1 MAVGHGPGVGPRT
14 QGGRVP
20 ATTRSSSRPGGWVP
34 DAPAPDDDRRARVLV
49 LPLAGARDTARAVD
63 EVAAPP
69 ARARHRAGPSSSLV
83 PSTVR
88 GGRWRPSPA
97 AAAGA
102 VGVLVV
108 LAVALALRAGAL
120 DLVGTPVPDR
130 PAVTPAAATGE
141 RAPATAPSSAPSTAP
156 STVPG
161 AGAGE
166 DVVVH
171 VVGEVARPG
180 LVRVPSGSRVADA
193 VEQAG
198 GAGPLA
204 DLTQVNL
211 ARTVVD
217 GEQVRLPR
225 QGETVPVPPAPAPGA
240 PAAGAPAG
248 PLDLNA
254 ATLDQLD
261 GLDGIGPV
269 LAQRILDWRTERG
282 RFTSVDELGEVEG
295 IGDKLLDRL
304 RDQVRV

>member
-1 MAVGHGPGVGPRT
+1 M
-14 QGGRVP
+14 P
-20 ATTRSSSRPGGWVP
+20 ATTSPSSTPRGWVP
-34 DAPAPDDDRRARVLV
+34 DAPVPDEGRRARVLV
-49 LPLAGARDTARAVD
+49 LPLAGARADGDTA
-63 EVAAPP
+63 P
-69 ARARHRAGPSSSLV
+69 AEPVRARHRAGRQASLV

-97 AAAGA
+97 ATAGA
-102 VGVLVV
+102 VAVLLV

-120 DLVGTPVPDR
+120 DLLGGSAVPDR
-130 PAVTPAAATGE
+130 PSVTPVADTAGPAPSAAQAT
-141 RAPATAPSSAPSTAP
+141 APATAPD
-156 STVPG
+156 
-161 AGAGE
+161 AGAGG

-171 VVGEVARPG
+171 VVGEVGRPG

-193 VEQAG
+193 VQQAG

-211 ARTVVD
+211 ARPVVD

-225 QGETVPVPPAPAPGA
+225 QGETVVAPAAPAPGA
-240 PAAGAPAG
+240 PPGGTPAG

-269 LAQRILDWRTERG
+269 LAQRILDWRTQQG

-295 IGDKLLDRL
+295 IGAKLLDRL

>member
-1 MAVGHGPGVGPRT
+1 M
-14 QGGRVP
+14 P
-20 ATTRSSSRPGGWVP
+20 ATTSPSSAPRGWVP
-34 DAPAPDDDRRARVLV
+34 DAPAPDEGRRARVLV
-49 LPLAGARDTARAVD
+49 LPVAGARADGD
-63 EVAAPP
+63 AAAAEPV
-69 ARARHRAGPSSSLV
+69 RARHRAGGRTSLV

-102 VGVLVV
+102 VAVLVV

-120 DLVGTPVPDR
+120 DLVGTSAVPDR
-130 PAVTPAAATGE
+130 PAVT
-141 RAPATAPSSAPSTAP
+141 RAGADAVAPSTAP
-156 STVPG
+156 SATP
-161 AGAGE
+161 AGSAPAAGG

-193 VEQAG
+193 VQQAG

-211 ARTVVD
+211 ARPVVD

-225 QGETVPVPPAPAPGA
+225 QGETAVAPAAPAPGA
-240 PAAGAPAG
+240 PATGGAPAG

-269 LAQRILDWRTERG
+269 LAQRILDWRTEHG
-282 RFTSVDELGEVEG
+282 RFSAVDELGEVEG

>member
-1 MAVGHGPGVGPRT
+1 M
-14 QGGRVP
+14 P
-20 ATTRSSSRPGGWVP
+20 ATTSPSSRPRGWVP
-34 DAPAPDDDRRARVLV
+34 DAPAPDDGRRARVLV
-49 LPLAGARDTARAVD
+49 LPLAGGRDPADGD
-63 EVAAPP
+63 EAPAEP
-69 ARARHRAGPSSSLV
+69 GRARHRAARRDPLV

-102 VGVLVV
+102 VAVLVV
-108 LAVALALRAGAL
+108 LAVALALRSGAL
-120 DLVGTPVPDR
+120 DLVGTSEVPDR
-130 PAVTPAAATGE
+130 PAVTPAGATGAAPSATSAGT
-141 RAPATAPSSAPSTAP
+141 APA
-156 STVPG
+156 
-161 AGAGE
+161 AGG

-193 VEQAG
+193 VQQAG

-211 ARTVVD
+211 ARAVVD

-225 QGETVPVPPAPAPGA
+225 QGETAAAPAAPAPGA
-240 PAAGAPAG
+240 PPPGGTPAG

-269 LAQRILDWRTERG
+269 LAQRILDWRTEHG
-282 RFTSVDELGEVEG
+282 RFSAVDELGEVEG

>member
-1 MAVGHGPGVGPRT
+1 M
-14 QGGRVP
+14 P
-20 ATTRSSSRPGGWVP
+20 ATTSPSSAPRGWVP
-34 DAPAPDDDRRARVLV
+34 DAPAPDEGRRARVLPV
-49 LPLAGARDTARAVD
+49 AAARAD
-63 EVAAPP
+63 RDAAAAEPV
-69 ARARHRAGPSSSLV
+69 RARHRAGGPTSLV

-97 AAAGA
+97 AAAGTVA
-102 VGVLVV
+102 VLVV

-120 DLVGTPVPDR
+120 DLVGTDAVPDR
-130 PAVTPAAATGE
+130 PAVTPAGATGD
-141 RAPATAPSSAPSTAP
+141 PAPSAVPSTAP
-156 STVPG
+156 
-161 AGAGE
+161 AGSAPAAGG

-193 VEQAG
+193 VQQAG

-211 ARTVVD
+211 ARPVVD

-225 QGETVPVPPAPAPGA
+225 QGETVVAPAAPAPGA
-240 PAAGAPAG
+240 PETGGAPAG

-269 LAQRILDWRTERG
+269 LAQRILDWRTEHG
-282 RFTSVDELGEVEG
+282 RFSAVDELGEVEG